1 MLAGFAEIDI
11 TPKSG
16 NMPGQFG
23 IFRATEGTIG
33 GLYANA
39 AAFTSGSAS
48 LIFVSVDI
56 IFFSARFGS
65 DVRRRISELTGVPS
79 ENILVAGTHT
89 HTGGPTDVKC
99 WGTPAEPENAALTA
113 DKMVD
118 AAVAAWNNRAEAKLG
133 VGRCYEPR
141 FSFCR
146 DYCMDD
152 GRIKT
157 NVGYAK
163 APNIKGRAG
172 AVDYALDVMRVDDTD
187 GNIKCFIV
195 NYANHPDN
203 EPMPRTRYSADYI
216 GYMRREL
223 KRVYGDDV
231 TVLYFNGTAG
241 DVNAADFWHKTDY
254 WYRGAGQNT
263 PKFIGEGLAED
274 IVNMNPR
281 IVADVT
287 DPYIAAMAKDCIV
300 PTRKPTQE
308 NLDWAESVKDK
319 RGTGELR
326 DFEEAYAEVYL
337 NYVESEWHNEE
348 EIEVPVI
355 RFGPWSIIG
364 LGGEIYSEIGIRI
377 KRDSP
382 YESTLVFQ
390 LANGAHGYIPPAS
403 IMGTA
408 TYPAK
413 WGRYVTYLGA
423 ETADILIEN
432 SLEMLSEL
440 KENEEK

>member
-1 MLAGFAEIDI
+1 MLAGFAEIEI

-16 NMPGQFG
+16 NMPGQFE
-23 IFRATEGTIG
+23 IYKATDGTIG

-39 AAFTSGSAS
+39 AAFDNRGAS

-56 IFFSARFGS
+56 IFFSAKFGF
-65 DVRRRISELTGVPS
+65 DVRERISALTGVS
-79 ENILVAGTHT
+79 TANILVAGTHT

-99 WGTPAEPENAALTA
+99 WGTPAEPENAAITA
-113 DKMVD
+113 DKIVEV
-118 AAVAAWNNRAEAKLG
+118 ALAAWNNRAEAKLG

-152 GRIKT
+152 GKIKT

-203 EPMPRTRYSADYI
+203 EPMPRTKYSADYI

-231 TVLYFNGTAG
+231 IVLYFNGTAG
-241 DVNAADFWHKTDY
+241 DVNDADFWHKTDY
-254 WYRGAGQNT
+254 WFRGAGQNS

-281 IVADVT
+281 IIADVT
-287 DPYIAAMAKDCIV
+287 ELYISATVKNCVV

-319 RGTGELR
+319 VNTGVLK
-326 DFEEAYAEVYL
+326 DYEEAYAEVYL
-337 NYVESEWHNEE
+337 GYDDAEWHNEE

-355 RFGPWSIIG
+355 RFGPWSIVG
-364 LGGEIYSEIGIRI
+364 LGGEIYSEIGTRI

-382 YESTLVFQ
+382 YDNTLVFQ

-403 IMGTA
+403 IIGTA

-423 ETADILIEN
+423 DTADILVEG
-432 SLEMLSEL
+432 SLEQLNRFKEL
-440 KENEEK
+440 EDK